1 MKTLKKTILPVFL
14 ATFWIS
20 FSEFFRNELLLKQ
33 IWIDHYQS
41 MGLVFPSEPINGI
54 IWGVWSLMFAIAI
67 FIISKKYNFLKTA
80 GISWLVGFVL
90 MWIVVGNMGVLP
102 FKILYYAVP
111 LSILEVLGATWLI
124 KKIR

>member
-1 MKTLKKTILPVFL
+1 MKVLKKYILPVFL
-14 ATFWIS
+14 ATLWIS
-20 FSEFFRNELLLKQ
+20 FSEFFRNELLFKQ

-41 MGLVFPSEPINGI
+41 LGLVFPSEPINGV

-67 FIISKKYNFLKTA
+67 FIISTKYTFVKTA
-80 GISWLVGFVL
+80 AIAWLVGFIL

-111 LSILEVLGATWLI
+111 LSILEVVGATWLI
-124 KKIR
+124 KLFR